1 MGDPRS
7 ILRGRRD
14 GPAAG
19 LHRSQ
24 ADAVRLWGTPWARFG
39 LVLLIVGW
47 ALVPQFV
54 TDDFW
59 LSVLNYAGIA
69 AIAALGLNL
78 LTGYTGQISLGHA
91 VFLGVGAYAAAQIGE
106 GGDIPLVV
114 WLPAAALIGGLVG
127 AAIGPFAL
135 RLRGNYLVIVT
146 LGLVFI
152 GEHVFR
158 NLKDVT
164 GGNTGT
170 SVSASPSI
178 GPLDFTDL
186 SLGGQ
191 AYSREQGWFWLI
203 WALVAM
209 TALMTKNIV
218 RTRPG
223 RAIQAIRD
231 RDLAAEVVGI
241 EIGRHKIWVFA
252 ISSAFAAA
260 AGALYGSYQEYVSP
274 DEWNLFLSIQYIAI
288 IIVGG
293 IGTVFGT
300 VLGALF
306 IGALPSIIEE
316 YSHSIPGVAAE
327 AGDSGISVYS
337 LNQAIFGVLIVA
349 FLLLEPRGLAAI
361 WLRVKAYFRTWP
373 FRY

>member
-1 MGDPRS
+1 M
-7 ILRGRRD
+7 LRRGGPSSTMHRR
-14 GPAAG
+14 
-19 LHRSQ
+19 R
-24 ADAVRLWGTPWARFG
+24 ADAVRLWRTPWSRFG
-39 LVLLIVGW
+39 LGLLVVAW
-47 ALVPQFV
+47 LLVPQVV

-59 LSVLNYAGIA
+59 LTVLNYAGIS

-91 VFLGVGAYAAAQIGE
+91 FFLGIGAYAAAEVTRSSDLPI
-106 GGDIPLVV
+106 LL
-114 WLPAAALIGGLVG
+114 WLPLATLLAGLVG

-135 RLRGNYLVIVT
+135 RLRGHYLVIVT

-152 GEHVFR
+152 GEHLFR

-164 GGNTGT
+164 GGNSGT
-170 SVSASPSI
+170 SVAATPSV
-178 GPLDFTDL
+178 GSLDFADL
-186 SLGGQ
+186 DLLGQ
-191 AYSREQGWFWLI
+191 AYSRQQGWFWLI
-203 WALVAM
+203 WALVAL
-209 TALMTKNIV
+209 TALLAKNIV

-241 EIGRHKIWVFA
+241 EVGRHKIWVFA
-252 ISSAFAAA
+252 ISSAFAGA
-260 AGALYGSYQEYVSP
+260 AGALYGSYQEFVSP
-274 DEWNLFLSIQYIAI
+274 DEWTLFLSIQYIAI

-293 IGTVFGT
+293 IGTIFGT
-300 VLGALF
+300 ILGALF

-316 YSHSIPGVAAE
+316 YSHSIPGVQTGP
-327 AGDSGISVYS
+327 GDDGFISVFA

-361 WLRVKAYFRTWP
+361 WLRIKTYFRTWP